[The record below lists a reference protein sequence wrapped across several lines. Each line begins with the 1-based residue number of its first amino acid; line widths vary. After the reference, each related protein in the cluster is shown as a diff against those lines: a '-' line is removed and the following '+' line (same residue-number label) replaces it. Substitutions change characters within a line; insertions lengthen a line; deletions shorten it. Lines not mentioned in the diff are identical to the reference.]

1 MKNWLL
7 SGVFFA
13 SAILPFGILT
23 YLDAVYPHLA
33 QNHAITAALI
43 SLLLFL
49 LGCAEHF
56 YSKCLDENGK
66 LDAPWFLQITGRIR
80 GGPTPK
86 GLFICSGILLLISI
100 VLLCTNAFAAL

>member
-13 SAILPFGILT
+13 SAILPFGILM

-33 QNHAITAALI
+33 QNDAITAAII

-56 YSKCLDENGK
+56 YRKCLDENGE
-66 LDAPWFLQITGRIR
+66 LDAPWFLR
-80 GGPTPK
+80 GGHHRMPK
-86 GLFICSGILLLISI
+86 PKTLYICSGILLLISI
-100 VLLCTNAFAAL
+100 VLLCTNAFASI

>member
-33 QNHAITAALI
+33 QNDAITAVLI
-43 SLLLFL
+43 SLLFFL

-56 YSKCLDENGK
+56 YRQCLDENGE
-66 LDAPWFLQITGRIR
+66 LDAPRFLRVGRHR
-80 GGPTPK
+80 MPK
-86 GLFICSGILLLISI
+86 PKTCFICSGILLLISI